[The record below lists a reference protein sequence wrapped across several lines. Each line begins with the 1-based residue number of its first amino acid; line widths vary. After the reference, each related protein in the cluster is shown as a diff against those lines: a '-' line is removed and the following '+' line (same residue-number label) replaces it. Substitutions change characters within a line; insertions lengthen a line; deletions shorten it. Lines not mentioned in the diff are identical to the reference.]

1 VTQRAYHILAVA
13 VLILH
18 LTWILW
24 VIFGALV
31 TRHRILL
38 RWFHILSLVYAIAI
52 EVLPWPPCP
61 LTALEQWLETRA
73 GVTPYHGS
81 FLVHYLEA
89 VIYPDMPVRLL
100 IACAVAVCV
109 FNLGVY
115 VFRFRRR
122 HAAGW

>member
-1 VTQRAYHILAVA
+1 MSSQVYRLLAVA
-13 VLILH
+13 VLALH
-18 LTWILW
+18 LAWILW

-31 TRHRILL
+31 TRHRPVL
-38 RWFHILSLVYAIAI
+38 RWFHIFSLVYGIAI

-61 LTALEQWLETRA
+61 LTILEQYLEDRA

-89 VIYPDMPVRLL
+89 VIYPDIPLLLL
-100 IACAVAVCV
+100 ISCAVAVCV

-115 VFRFRRR
+115 VLRYRRR
-122 HAAGW
+122 DGSGW